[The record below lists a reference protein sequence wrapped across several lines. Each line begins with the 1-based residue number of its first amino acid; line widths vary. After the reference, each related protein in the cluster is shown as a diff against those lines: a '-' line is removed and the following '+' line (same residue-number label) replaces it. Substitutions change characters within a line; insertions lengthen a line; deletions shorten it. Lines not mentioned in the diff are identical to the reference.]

1 MKKILLPGFSLF
13 IGLCLG
19 EAVAQELPRQ
29 IVGFNLQMSEEQVH
43 ARLKKIGTFVRAE
56 KGEEA
61 WKVKDPSFSH
71 VIVGF
76 GKDDQLRYVTAV
88 ARTDKEAKP
97 MAYSEIGDLKKAQQI
112 GDPAIKNFQYEWP
125 LQPEKGE
132 SSALVLAMGRDPKVL
147 STLTLK
153 NPEVSRKND
162 DD

>member
-29 IVGFNLQMSEEQVH
+29 IVGFNLQMSEQQVH
-43 ARLKKIGTFVRAE
+43 ARLKQIGTFVRAE

-88 ARTDKEAKP
+88 ARTDKDSKP
-97 MAYSEIGDLKKAQQI
+97 VAYSEVGRIEKAQQV
-112 GDPAIKNFQYEWP
+112 GDPKIKNFQYQWQIPQEKD
-125 LQPEKGE
+125 QPA
-132 SSALVLAMGRDPKVL
+132 ALLIAMGRDPKTL

-153 NPEVSRKND
+153 NSAVPRTSD